1 MPSRDIFQ
9 QKDRRHFPRKK
20 VSFRVDYARA
30 PEMTDVGY
38 ADWGMARDIS
48 VSGVFIEH
56 TPHLTIGETV
66 TTAFILPT
74 GEAYKLPA
82 RVVRQSPEGAGLEFV
97 NIERVGLRKIWKL
110 WSYCTP

>member
-1 MPSRDIFQ
+1 MRSRDIFQ

-30 PEMTDVGY
+30 SEMTDIGY
-38 ADWGMARDIS
+38 ADWGMTRDIS

-56 TPHLTIGETV
+56 TPHLILGEIVTI
-66 TTAFILPT
+66 AFILPT

-82 RVVRQSPEGAGLEFV
+82 RVVRQSPEGMGLEFV
-97 NIERVGLRKIWKL
+97 NIERMGLRKIWKL